1 MTSLYVDRRGTEIR
15 VDGGALVFYD
25 ASGRLGTVPLA
36 PLSRVILRGNVQLS
50 ASVLGKL
57 GEHGIGVIVL
67 SGRKVSPSLFMG
79 RPHNDAGRRLAQY
92 RQVDNPIF
100 CLNFSRQLVHDK
112 LLSQSRMLADIL
124 SRRPAL
130 RRVLVARGGQLQALL
145 DGRLAEM
152 TSVDAL
158 RGVEGA
164 GANLYFN
171 ALAEAIPPSLNFT
184 GRNRR
189 PPRDPFNAMLSL
201 GYTLLHAE
209 AALSLHAS
217 GFDPYIGFYHALAF
231 GRESL
236 ASDIIEPVRAD
247 VDAFVLK
254 LFAEQVLRVEDFSQ
268 TDGGCLLGKAGRLR
282 FYQHYDAQGKILR
295 KALAARID
303 ILGKQVIGQDFEWP
317 EALQQPA
324 ASDGE
329 LPDLL

>member
-36 PLSRVILRGNVQLS
+36 PLTRVILRGNVQLS

-67 SGRKVSPSLFMG
+67 SGRKGLPALFMG
-79 RPHNDAGRRLAQY
+79 RPHNDASRRLAQY

-100 CLNFSRQLVHDK
+100 CLHFARQLVHDK
-112 LLSQSRMLADIL
+112 LLSQHRMLADML
-124 SRRPAL
+124 VRRPAL
-130 RRVLVARGGQLQALL
+130 RRVLLARGNQLQALL
-145 DGRLAEM
+145 DGRM
-152 TSVDAL
+152 TEITSLDAL
-158 RGVEGA
+158 RGIEGA
-164 GANLYFN
+164 GANLYFS
-171 ALAEAIPPSLNFT
+171 ALAEAVSPSLNFT

-209 AALSLHAS
+209 AVLALHAS

-236 ASDIIEPVRAD
+236 ASDIIEPVRAE
-247 VDAFVLK
+247 VDAFVLR
-254 LFAEQVLRVEDFSQ
+254 LFAEQVLRAEDFSQ
-268 TDGGCLLGKAGRLR
+268 TDGACLLGKAGRLR
-282 FYQHYDAQGKILR
+282 FYQHYDAQGNLLR
-295 KALAARID
+295 KALAGRIEV
-303 ILGKQVIGQDFEWP
+303 LGKQLLGDDFQCP
-317 EALQQPA
+317 DALQQPEA
-324 ASDGE
+324 DDGE

>member
-36 PLSRVILRGNVQLS
+36 PLTRVILRGNVQLS

-67 SGRKVSPSLFMG
+67 SGRKGLPTLFMG
-79 RPHNDAGRRLAQY
+79 RPHNDASRRLAQY

-100 CLNFSRQLVHDK
+100 CLNFARQLVHDK
-112 LLSQSRMLADIL
+112 LLSQHRMLADIL
-124 SRRPAL
+124 VRRPAL
-130 RRVLVARGGQLQALL
+130 RRVLVARGDQLQGLL
-145 DGRLAEM
+145 DGRLEEM
-152 TSVDAL
+152 TGLDAL
-158 RGVEGA
+158 RGLEGA
-164 GANLYFN
+164 GANLYFS
-171 ALAEAIPPSLNFT
+171 ALAVATPDAINFT

-209 AALSLHAS
+209 AALALHAS

-236 ASDIIEPVRAD
+236 ASDIIEPIRVE

-254 LFAEQVLRVEDFSQ
+254 LFAEQVLRAEDFSQ
-268 TDGGCLLGKAGRLR
+268 TDGGCFFGKAGRLR
-282 FYQHYDAQGKILR
+282 FYQHYEAQGKVLR
-295 KALAARID
+295 SALATRIAL
-303 ILGKQVIGQDFEWP
+303 LGRQLIGEDFDGHEV
-317 EALQQPA
+317 LQQPGA
-324 ASDGE
+324 DDGE